1 MATVNLFVAILNL
14 FTSLLHLPGAFNSN
28 K

>member
-1 MATVNLFVAILNL
+1 MTSVKLFVAFLNV

-28 K
+28 E